1 MKNKSLIRKY
11 YFVMS
16 VCIVL
21 IPISFILLNYMF
33 LFIHTTLFSMLNV
46 DKKFSSSFLYVNFY
60 LFYFLLLFIF
70 VIIGAKFFKNTI
82 KRITAL
88 DNTLEEI
95 IYKDIYPNKIEV
107 SKNSQDEIN
116 LLAQTINKLI
126 DRLRHKEMLLDT
138 NLKTKNE
145 HIQQLSHD
153 INTPLTAITLELYE
167 LADDY
172 HIPDEKIEHI
182 YSRINYTSQL
192 VKKVSEATEV
202 DLQNQYLFLDDI
214 NISQLLNKSLDK
226 WQYLLEKKQITII
239 TNIDQNIIWNGDQL
253 LYERL
258 FDNILSNI
266 THHSKTGEI
275 SIKLNNSQLI
285 IEDYGIGFTVIS
297 NPPQKSGSGIINSIC
312 ERMNLGLFVTSSKQ
326 GTKYVINLKNKSE
339 VSYS

>member
-1 MKNKSLIRKY
+1 M
-11 YFVMS
+11 
-16 VCIVL
+16 
-21 IPISFILLNYMF
+21 
-33 LFIHTTLFSMLNV
+33 
-46 DKKFSSSFLYVNFY
+46 
-60 LFYFLLLFIF
+60 LFIF

-82 KRITAL
+82 RRITEL

-95 IYKDIYPNKIEV
+95 IYKDVYPNKIDV

-167 LADDY
+167 LAQDY
-172 HIPDEKIEHI
+172 HIPDEKTEHI

-202 DLQNQYLFLDDI
+202 DLQNQYLFLTDI
-214 NISQLLNKSLDK
+214 NITQLLNKSLDK
-226 WQYLLEKKQITII
+226 WQYLLDKKQITIM
-239 TNIDQNIIWNGDQL
+239 TNIEQNIIWNGDPL

-266 THHSKTGEI
+266 THHSKTDEI
-275 SIKLNNSQLI
+275 SIELNNSQLM
-285 IEDYGIGFTVIS
+285 IEDYGVGFTVNS
-297 NPPQKSGSGIINSIC
+297 NPPQKSGSGIIKSIC
-312 ERMNLGLFVTSSKQ
+312 ERMNLKLMITSSKQ
-326 GTKYVINLKNKSE
+326 GTKYMINQFSNS
-339 VSYS
+339 

>member
-138 NLKTKNE
+138 NLKTK
-145 HIQQLSHD
+145 
-153 INTPLTAITLELYE
+153 T
-167 LADDY
+167 
-172 HIPDEKIEHI
+172 
-182 YSRINYTSQL
+182 
-192 VKKVSEATEV
+192 
-202 DLQNQYLFLDDI
+202 
-214 NISQLLNKSLDK
+214 NISSN
-226 WQYLLEKKQITII
+226 YRTI
-239 TNIDQNIIWNGDQL
+239 
-253 LYERL
+253 
-258 FDNILSNI
+258 
-266 THHSKTGEI
+266 
-275 SIKLNNSQLI
+275 LI
-285 IEDYGIGFTVIS
+285 H
-297 NPPQKSGSGIINSIC
+297 
-312 ERMNLGLFVTSSKQ
+312 L
-326 GTKYVINLKNKSE
+326 
-339 VSYS
+339 